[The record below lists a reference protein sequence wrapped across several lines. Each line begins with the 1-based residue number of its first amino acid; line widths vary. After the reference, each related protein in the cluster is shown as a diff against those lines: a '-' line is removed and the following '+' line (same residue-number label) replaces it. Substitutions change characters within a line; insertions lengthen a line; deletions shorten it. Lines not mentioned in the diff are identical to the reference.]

1 MECLWGGEFGGR
13 GTRWKSVEKSRRGD
27 AWELDNACGDR
38 KVEEG
43 KERKGI

>member
-1 MECLWGGEFGGR
+1 MECLGGGEVWR
-13 GTRWKSVEKSRRGD
+13 KGTRWKSVEKFRRGD